1 MPLHSLCVSSDCPCV
16 ISSSA
21 TGVTTSLQ
29 LQAGN
34 YTADFVMLLP
44 IDRPSDPLIR
54 MFQLIL
60 SRISDGVI
68 VGGIIDVPGSPVDI
82 EVFPIANI
90 ILEDDGECLILPQ
103 TQLTPYVG
111 IA

>member
-1 MPLHSLCVSSDCPCV
+1 M
-16 ISSSA
+16 
-21 TGVTTSLQ
+21 TTSLQ

-60 SRISDGVI
+60 SRISDGVL